1 MPIIKSVKV
10 YVVYYKEDII
20 GVFSNINA
28 ANNVVNQLSK
38 LYNVYRYSS
47 IVEMNLNEFDI
58 EKYKGTLD
66 ANS

>member
-1 MPIIKSVKV
+1 MPIVKHVKV

-20 GVFSNINA
+20 AVFSNVNNA
-28 ANNVVNQLSK
+28 ENAVNQLSK

-47 IVEMNLNEFDI
+47 IVERNLNEFNI
-58 EKYKGTLD
+58 EDYKGILD

>member
-28 ANNVVNQLSK
+28 ANNVVNQLLK